1 MPIGELDCI
10 FKAWVKYTQSYICVT
25 CPYWGRVPATEN
37 LQSGHVITAVKWA
50 SCWVPMVHWQMPNL
64 QSFAQISTMTI
75 HAGYYVMVAVDEL
88 RRLAWS
94 KKGLK
99 YTVGDLQP
107 LIEEFEVSA
116 ER

>member
-1 MPIGELDCI
+1 
-10 FKAWVKYTQSYICVT
+10 
-25 CPYWGRVPATEN
+25 
-37 LQSGHVITAVKWA
+37 
-50 SCWVPMVHWQMPNL
+50 MVHWQMPNL